1 MTIQDWGALG
11 EIIGAI
17 AVVAS
22 LVYLAIQIRQNTNQ
36 ISQSIETMRLA
47 AFESNVEAGNRIRE
61 LMIVNPDLADLVAR
75 GSRDYQQLSGTD
87 RIRYDLMMRNVFSG
101 MQGAFVR
108 HLSLGSD
115 PQGFAGS
122 VRMLDALLVRP
133 GVRAWLETAEP
144 DWRPEFSTLVE
155 ERLEKTKD
163 RESA

>member
-36 ISQSIETMRLA
+36 ISLGIETMRLA
-47 AFESNVEAGNRIRE
+47 AFERNVESGNRIRE

-75 GSRDYQQLSGTD
+75 GSRDYQELSGTD
-87 RIRYDLMMRNVFSG
+87 KIRYDLMMRNVFSG
-101 MQGAFVR
+101 MQGAYVR

-115 PQGFAGS
+115 TQGFAGS
-122 VRMLDALLVRP
+122 LRMLDALLVRP
-133 GVRAWLETAEP
+133 GVRAWLENAEP
-144 DWRPEFSTLVE
+144 DWRPEFSALVT
-155 ERLEKTKD
+155 ERLEKTKA

>member
-36 ISQSIETMRLA
+36 IAQGIETERLA
-47 AFESNVEAGNRIRE
+47 AFERNVEAGNRIRE
-61 LMIVNPDLADLVAR
+61 LMIVNPDVADLVVR
-75 GSRDYQQLSGTD
+75 GSRDYQELSGTD
-87 RIRYDLMMRNVFSG
+87 KMRYELLMSNVFSG
-101 MQGAFVR
+101 MQGAYVR

-122 VRMLDALLVRP
+122 LRKLDAYLVRP
-133 GVRAWLETAEP
+133 GVRAWLDQAEP
-144 DWRPEFSTLVE
+144 DWRPEFSVLVK
-155 ERLEKTKD
+155 ERLEATKNPG
-163 RESA
+163 